1 MDKEDLINITFNKEL
16 FIQKSSNNSNI
27 INDAYFCQKHKES
40 YNDFCFECKEN
51 ICEKCQNE
59 EHKNHSKVKENS
71 ENIIDNLE
79 KIIISILKKLNNKF
93 KKKDELDNFNIEIVK
108 LFYCHIINS
117 IIKEKK
123 IMIKEKKFN
132 YYIDENLIN
141 AYERMKHKKPKKHNK
156 ERDINSNTKIMW
168 ITQFYSK
175 EQILNKKNEN
185 IFIAID
191 QLDFVIIYEFDF
203 KNNEKKEMVK
213 IISKN
218 KIDTVSSGKIIK
230 LNKCFNPKD
239 IDNDYFLIGS
249 RFENYAIIIKV
260 TKDYKK
266 IENVQTIKYKD
277 GLIFSYE
284 IKLNNNYYLIHNYN
298 ENFSLWNYDEKKKE
312 LSCYKIIKP
321 YLY

>member
-1 MDKEDLINITFNKEL
+1 M
-16 FIQKSSNNSNI
+16 
-27 INDAYFCQKHKES
+27 
-40 YNDFCFECKEN
+40 
-51 ICEKCQNE
+51 
-59 EHKNHSKVKENS
+59 
-71 ENIIDNLE
+71 
-79 KIIISILKKLNNKF
+79 
-93 KKKDELDNFNIEIVK
+93 
-108 LFYCHIINS
+108 
-117 IIKEKK
+117 
-123 IMIKEKKFN
+123 KEKKFN
-132 YYIDENLIN
+132 FYIDENLIN
-141 AYERMKHKKPKKHNK
+141 AYESMNNKKPKKHNK
-156 ERDINSNTKIMW
+156 ERDIDSNTKIMW

-218 KIDTVSSGKIIK
+218 KIDIVSSGKIIK

-277 GLIFSYE
+277 GL
-284 IKLNNNYYLIHNYN
+284 
-298 ENFSLWNYDEKKKE
+298 
-312 LSCYKIIKP
+312 
-321 YLY
+321 